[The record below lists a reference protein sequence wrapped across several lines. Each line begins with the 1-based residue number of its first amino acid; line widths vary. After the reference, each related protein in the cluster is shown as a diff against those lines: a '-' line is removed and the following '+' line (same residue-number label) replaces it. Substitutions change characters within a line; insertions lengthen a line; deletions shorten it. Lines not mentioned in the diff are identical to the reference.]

1 MIVLFTDFGLAD
13 PYVGQLHAVFACE
26 APGVPVID
34 LFHSVPDFN
43 IRAAAYLLPAY
54 TRGFPP
60 DTVFVCVVDPG
71 VGGARRP
78 VMLQADKRWYVG
90 PDNGLFEIVKRRA
103 TEYECHVIRWRPPR
117 ISASFHGRD
126 LFAPVAALLA
136 RGEIPDAES
145 VSHFPERRSTE
156 SMLVRGE
163 ITDAEFA
170 ELSAPAD
177 TPWPEDLAE
186 IIHIDH
192 YGNAVTGLRAM
203 SVSANH
209 TIRVGGEVLK
219 YARVFSDVPS
229 GTAFWY
235 ENANGLVEIAVNGG
249 SAAARLGLKPG
260 DPLTLIQP

>member
-13 PYVGQLHAVFACE
+13 PYVGQLHAVFARE
-26 APGVPVID
+26 APAVPVID
-34 LFHSVPDFN
+34 LFHLVPSFN
-43 IRAAAYLLPAY
+43 IRAGAYLLPAF
-54 TRGFPP
+54 TRDFPP

-71 VGGARRP
+71 VGGDRRP

-90 PDNGLFEIVKRRA
+90 PDNGLFEMVKRRA
-103 TEYECHVIRWRPPR
+103 SKQQCHLIRWRTAQL
-117 ISASFHGRD
+117 SASFHGRD
-126 LFAPVAALLA
+126 LFAPVAAQLA
-136 RGEIPDAES
+136 RGETPEAEPTELTALPDA
-145 VSHFPERRSTE
+145 
-156 SMLVRGE
+156 
-163 ITDAEFA
+163 
-170 ELSAPAD
+170 
-177 TPWPEDLAE
+177 PWLEDLAE

-192 YGNAVTGLRAM
+192 YGNAITGLSAM

-249 SAAARLGLKPG
+249 SAAGRLGLKFS
-260 DPLTLIQP
+260 DTFTLAKL